1 MNMTFIQ
8 RTYLSFGVLVLI
20 LILTGLV
27 NYYLL
32 SRFNDGVEQIAREEI
47 PSLKSGYSF
56 YSLLQTSNQVVSDA
70 LAENTVEMLEQSK
83 ASYDTASEQAEQE
96 LEQLSQQGSSELLT
110 SLQTTLPEL
119 QRISELMLGEH
130 GKQIELEKKNSE
142 AIRGML
148 LEMARFKQHLLAKS
162 YEIGDD
168 YVRWSFNELLNPFEQ
183 SEVLLMKAVNAANQK
198 SISFTGG
205 RIEKLAPVLDEKFN
219 NLMDEMAIYQD
230 SRTDY
235 KAEFEPRWQAIKK
248 DIVLSQ
254 GGAFGQF
261 QQLVEMRDK
270 NTQHKQRLFELQQQA
285 GDAIKQLIAEADG
298 RVDKASASVAKQYV
312 RGISITVIAVLASV
326 AIGLL
331 VGFRISQLLRRA
343 VRNVGGA
350 LEDLSNGDMTA
361 RSNYTAADEFGVIG
375 DDVNQLA
382 ERMQRSLSE
391 ISATSARLSELA
403 QSNSHLCTDA
413 EQRQMSQSQNIAMLA
428 TAMVEMEASFAEV
441 AQLACDTAE
450 QVASVEKSATLGSE
464 IMAQTIQSTNVVSG
478 ELESSVERI
487 RDVEHYS
494 EQIGDIL
501 SVIRGIA
508 EQTNLLALNAA
519 IEAARAGEQGRGF
532 AVVADEVRHLAQ
544 RTAESTTEIQQR
556 IENLQQSIDGA
567 GKVVRDAQNSME
579 RNLEKV
585 SDADSAMGTIQA
597 AVSQITDMAAQ
608 ISAATEEQRVTS
620 QDMTRTVNEVS
631 DTADA
636 NSQLISQVSN
646 ASEQQATMAE
656 EQQQLVSHYK
666 V

>member
-8 RTYLSFGVLVLI
+8 RIYASFGVLVFI

-32 SRFNDGVEQIAREEI
+32 SRFNEGVEQIVHHEI
-47 PSLKSGYSF
+47 PSLESSSNF
-56 YSLLQTSNQVVSDA
+56 YSALQTSNQIISDA
-70 LAENTVEMLEQSK
+70 LAQSTAAQLEQSQAAYEA
-83 ASYDTASEQAEQE
+83 ASQLAEDELALLANQGNQE
-96 LEQLSQQGSSELLT
+96 LIQ
-110 SLQTTLPEL
+110 SLRTTLPEL
-119 QRISELMLGEH
+119 QRISELMLKEHSNRIALEQSNGE
-130 GKQIELEKKNSE
+130 QV
-142 AIRGML
+142 RDML

-162 YEIGDD
+162 YAIADD

-183 SEVLLMKAVNAANQK
+183 TEVLLMKALNAANQK
-198 SISFTGG
+198 SIDFSGG
-205 RIEKLAPVLDEKFN
+205 RIEKLSPILDEKFA
-219 NLMDEMAIYQD
+219 NLMEEMAIYQD
-230 SRTDY
+230 SRTNY
-235 KAEFEPRWQAIKK
+235 QAEFEPRWQAIKQ
-248 DIVLSQ
+248 DILLSQ
-254 GGAFGQF
+254 QGAFNQF
-261 QQLVEMRDK
+261 QALVKVRDSNEQNK
-270 NTQHKQRLFELQQQA
+270 LRLFELQQQA
-285 GDAIKQLIAEADG
+285 GSTVKQLIAEADT
-298 RVDKASASVAKQYV
+298 RINKASDSLATQYN
-312 RGISITVIAVLASV
+312 RGISITLIAVLASV

-343 VRNVGGA
+343 VRHVGGA
-350 LEDLSNGDMTA
+350 LEQLSDGDMTA
-361 RSNYTAADEFGVIG
+361 RSGYSSVDEFGEIG
-375 DDVNQLA
+375 NDVNRLA

-391 ISATSARLSELA
+391 IHATSSRLSELA
-403 QSNSHLCTDA
+403 QNNNHLCSDA
-413 EQRQMSQSQNIAMLA
+413 EQRQMSQSQNISMLA
-428 TAMVEMEASFAEV
+428 TAMVQMEASFAEV
-441 AQLACDTAE
+441 AQLACDTAD
-450 QVASVEKSATLGSE
+450 QVSNVEKSAKLGSE
-464 IMAQTIQSTNVVSG
+464 IMAQTIDSTNVVSG

-501 SVIRGIA
+501 NVIRGIA

-567 GKVVRDAQNSME
+567 GKVVREAQNSMG

-585 SDADSAMGTIQA
+585 SDADTAMGTIQSA
-597 AVSQITDMAAQ
+597 MSQIADMAAQ

-620 QDMTRTVNEVS
+620 QDITRTVSEVN

-636 NSQLISQVSN
+636 NSQLIGQVN
-646 ASEQQATMAE
+646 EASDQQASMAE
-656 EQQQLVSHYK
+656 EQQQLVGHYK